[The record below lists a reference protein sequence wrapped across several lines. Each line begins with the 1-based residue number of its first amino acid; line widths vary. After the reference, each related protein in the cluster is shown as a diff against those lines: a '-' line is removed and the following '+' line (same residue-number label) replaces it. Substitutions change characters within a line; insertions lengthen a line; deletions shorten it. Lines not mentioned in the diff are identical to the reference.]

1 MLHISQVELQTQ
13 NIVLFFCEQML
24 LADGELKKFSN
35 KQLIVFFLNFQFTI
49 KYNLPCN
56 GGQNKKDKFCILS
69 DKFLRF

>member
-1 MLHISQVELQTQ
+1 
-13 NIVLFFCEQML
+13 ML